1 MKEVNLH
8 LSLQSSSIH
17 SADWIWKP
25 HRNCETLGS
34 CPPPLVHPNCWSHHP
49 PPSPNRTHLPI
60 IFKGFSTLLEQWPKP
75 GMSCQCLWM
84 LFWGASFRWF
94 RGEHSAIFWPSMI
107 LNGNLYPL
115 DNLVL
120 MISPGQH
127 LGLPTPDSS
136 DEQWLKNGP
145 RVSLKS

>member
-49 PPSPNRTHLPI
+49 PPPGHIYQS
-60 IFKGFSTLLEQWPKP
+60 FSRAFPRYLSSDQNL